1 MLKKPTRGKGLL
13 ENFLAKKRAQKA
25 SSLIPKELRS
35 GRILDLG
42 CGSYPYFLFSTD
54 FKERFGIDPLLNKDL
69 CKNCRI
75 NLKKEKIGEGK
86 LPYKEDFFDVVTMLA
101 VFEHIEK
108 EKIGSL
114 LKEIKR
120 VLKNKG
126 FLIITTP
133 APWADSL
140 LHFMGKVGLISSEE
154 INEHKH
160 NHKKDKI
167 EDMLER
173 AGFNK
178 QGIKSGSFE
187 AYANMW
193 FRAIK

>member
-13 ENFLAKKRAQKA
+13 ENFLATKRAQKA
-25 SSLIPKELRS
+25 NSLIPKEVRE

-42 CGSYPYFLFSTD
+42 CGSYPYFLFSID
-54 FKERFGIDPLLNKDL
+54 FKERFGIDPLLDEDL

-86 LPYKEDFFDVVTMLA
+86 LPYNENFFDVVTMLA

-108 EKIGSL
+108 EKIQNL
-114 LKEIKR
+114 LKEIRR
-120 VLKNKG
+120 VLKKEG

-160 NHKKDKI
+160 NHKRDKI

-173 AGFNK
+173 VGFKKN
-178 QGIKSGSFE
+178 GIKSGFFE

-193 FRAIK
+193 LRVVK